1 MKIVIAGAGKV
12 GSEIIRLLNNEGHDI
27 CVIDSDSETIS
38 FLTDEIDVKCYQGD
52 ATSYEVL
59 QEAGASEADLFVAA
73 TQQDETNMICGISA
87 RRLGTKHVIARIRD
101 PKYLHETEF
110 LRDAF
115 GLDVIVNPELECA
128 REISRI
134 IRYPA
139 AARVDA
145 FTKGRIEIAEH
156 RVRAGGR
163 LEGLKLKNLQKEF
176 GAKVLVCLVERGKEA
191 IAPNGEFEL
200 RTDDILSITGTSN
213 ELLKFFKNAGA
224 YKKALKNVMIIG
236 GGRTGV
242 YLSELLAEN
251 ALNVTIIDR
260 SRERCELLCQVLP
273 DASIIYGDATKSNV
287 LYEEGIK
294 KADAFVALTGDDGNN
309 IVTSLFAS
317 SIGKEKIVTKVNH
330 EPFTGIL
337 SSSGLD
343 CVVSPKQIVAQQIAR
358 YVRAMSDS
366 KGSSMEALYRLAEG
380 KAEAIEFHVEEGAR
394 CINTPLKELKLR
406 KGVLFASVTRGKT
419 GIIPDGNTS
428 LLPGDYA
435 VVVAPAGMLFK
446 IDDIVEGR

>member
-1 MKIVIAGAGKV
+1 M
-12 GSEIIRLLNNEGHDI
+12 
-27 CVIDSDSETIS
+27 
-38 FLTDEIDVKCYQGD
+38 
-52 ATSYEVL
+52 
-59 QEAGASEADLFVAA
+59 
-73 TQQDETNMICGISA
+73 
-87 RRLGTKHVIARIRD
+87 
-101 PKYLHETEF
+101 
-110 LRDAF
+110 
-115 GLDVIVNPELECA
+115 
-128 REISRI
+128 
-134 IRYPA
+134 
-139 AARVDA
+139 
-145 FTKGRIEIAEH
+145 
-156 RVRAGGR
+156 
-163 LEGLKLKNLQKEF
+163 
-176 GAKVLVCLVERGKEA
+176 
-191 IAPNGEFEL
+191 
-200 RTDDILSITGTSN
+200 
-213 ELLKFFKNAGA
+213 
-224 YKKALKNVMIIG
+224 
-236 GGRTGV
+236 
-242 YLSELLAEN
+242 
-251 ALNVTIIDR
+251 
-260 SRERCELLCQVLP
+260 P